1 MMFACWSSHICV
13 CQIIFCSCQMRMLH
27 EIKQMPFK
35 FLAFFHSLYIYA
47 LFCLF
52 LYSLQHSGFIAL
64 YQNLHQKMIAISI
77 SKKWNSLRGRSF
89 MSRISGTII
98 FCRLKKSRHLLL
110 IFRSLEKVLSFIS
123 LRNQLFLDMAWEGTV
138 YWTFA
143 LTNSFQLYMNHLRY
157 RC

>member
-1 MMFACWSSHICV
+1 MRLSKCLLNSWLFFILC
-13 CQIIFCSCQMRMLH
+13 IFTLCSAY
-27 EIKQMPFK
+27 F
-35 FLAFFHSLYIYA
+35 YILCNIRD
-47 LFCLF
+47 LFYL
-52 LYSLQHSGFIAL
+52 AL